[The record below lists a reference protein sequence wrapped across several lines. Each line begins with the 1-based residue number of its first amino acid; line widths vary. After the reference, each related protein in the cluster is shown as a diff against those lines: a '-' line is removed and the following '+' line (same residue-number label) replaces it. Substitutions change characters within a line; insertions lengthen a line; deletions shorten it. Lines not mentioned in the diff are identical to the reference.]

1 MTRKAKKLSARDRLA
16 NTARTRIKNRRRKI
30 SRIREQA
37 DEEIV
42 QLQDDI
48 AEQLEILKALKIKET
63 P

>member
-1 MTRKAKKLSARDRLA
+1 MKKQKKPPAKDRLA

-42 QLQDDI
+42 RLKDDI
-48 AEQLEILKALKIKET
+48 AEQLEILKALRVKET